1 MGTETVENR
10 RHRVVVI
17 GSGFG
22 GLFACKHLEH
32 DNVDVVLISKT
43 STHLF
48 QPLLYQVAT
57 GILSTGE
64 IAPAT
69 RIVLRKH
76 HNTRVILGEVHDI
89 DLVNKTVTSKLL
101 NQDTV
106 TSFDSLI
113 VATGAQQSYFG
124 NDRFAT
130 YAPGMKTIDDALEL
144 RARILGSFE
153 EAELAKTQEERDRF
167 LTFVVVGAGP
177 TGVELAGQ
185 IAELADRTL
194 VGTFRNIDPRDARV
208 LLVEGAGAV
217 LAPMGPKLGGK
228 AQRRLEK
235 MGVEI
240 QLNAM
245 VTDVDARGVTV
256 KDKDGTERRI
266 ESACKVWSAGV
277 QASELGKMLAER
289 SKGTETDRAGRVVVE
304 PDLTIKGYPN
314 VFVVGDLMAVP
325 GVPGQAQGAIQ
336 GATYAAKQIK
346 AEVAGKQTPDQR
358 KPFKYFNKGSMATV
372 SRFNAVC
379 QIGKLEFSG
388 FFAWLIWLVL
398 HLYYLIGYR
407 SRTVTVFQWFVA
419 FLGRNRGQMA
429 ATEQWVFARLA
440 LEAMNGNETDAREVE
455 AEVGNTT
462 PPAAPGEP
470 PAKSAAPTPDGEKA
484 SGTSE
489 SAGPSESTATSE
501 STASGSSQPKAG

>member
-1 MGTETVENR
+1 MSIETTSAR
-10 RHRVVVI
+10 RHRVVVL

-22 GLFACKHLEH
+22 GLFACRHLRRA
-32 DNVDVVLISKT
+32 DVDVTLISKT

-69 RIVLRKH
+69 RQVLKKYK
-76 HNTRVILGEVHDI
+76 NTTVLLGDVHEI
-89 DLVNKTVTSKLL
+89 DLSARTVTHRLL
-101 NQDTV
+101 AHDTV
-106 TSFDSLI
+106 TPFDSLI

-153 EAELAKTQEERDRF
+153 EAEVATDPAVRERF

-185 IAELADRTL
+185 IAELAGRTM
-194 VGTFRNIDPRDARV
+194 VGTFRNIDPRTARV
-208 LLVEGAGAV
+208 ILIEGADAV
-217 LAPMGPKLGGK
+217 LKPMGPKLGAATAK
-228 AQRRLEK
+228 RLTK

-245 VTDVDARGVTV
+245 VTDLDARGVTV
-256 KDKDGTERRI
+256 KYTDGTTQRI
-266 ESACKVWSAGV
+266 EAACKVWSAGV
-277 QASELGKMLAER
+277 QASPLGKLLADA
-289 SKGTETDRAGRVVVE
+289 SDGTEVDRSGRVVVE
-304 PDLTIKGYPN
+304 PDLTVKGHPN

-336 GATYAAKQIK
+336 GATYAAKLIRS
-346 AEVAGKQTPDQR
+346 EVAGKSTVADRQ
-358 KPFKYFNKGSMATV
+358 PFKYFDKGSMATI
-372 SRFNAVC
+372 SRFDAVVKMGR
-379 QIGKLEFSG
+379 IEFSG
-388 FFAWLIWLVL
+388 FIAWLAWLGL

-407 SRTVTVFQWFVA
+407 SRLVTVFEWMVA
-419 FLGRNRGQMA
+419 FMGRHRGQMA
-429 ATEQWVFARLA
+429 ATEQWLFARLA
-440 LEAMNGNETDAREVE
+440 LEAIQGNNEDDREVH
-455 AEVGNTT
+455 AELG
-462 PPAAPGEP
+462 
-470 PAKSAAPTPDGEKA
+470 SPT
-484 SGTSE
+484 GTSKAE
-489 SAGPSESTATSE
+489 AG
-501 STASGSSQPKAG
+501 

>member
-1 MGTETVENR
+1 MSTQTVEN

-22 GLFACKHLEH
+22 GLFGTKHLKRA
-32 DNVDVVLISKT
+32 DVDVTLISKT

-69 RIVLRKH
+69 RLVLRKQK
-76 HNTRVILGEVHDI
+76 NAQVLLGEVTGI
-89 DLVNKTVTSKLL
+89 DLQKKIVTSRLL
-101 NQDTV
+101 DQDTV
-106 TSFDSLI
+106 TPFDSLI

-144 RARILGSFE
+144 RGRILGAFE
-153 EAELAKTQEERDRF
+153 QAELATTQEQRDRL
-167 LTFVVVGAGP
+167 LTFVIVGAGP

-194 VGTFRNIDPRDARV
+194 EGTFHNIDPRDARV
-208 LLVEGAGAV
+208 VLLEGAGAV
-217 LAPMGPKLGGK
+217 LGPMGPKLGGK
-228 AQRRLEK
+228 AERRLAK

-245 VTDVDARGVTV
+245 VIDVDAFGVTV
-256 KDKDGTERRI
+256 KDSDGTVRRI

-277 QASELGKMLAER
+277 QASPLGRMIAEQ
-289 SKGTETDRAGRVVVE
+289 SDGTDVDRAGRVVVE
-304 PDLTIKGYPN
+304 PDLTVKGHPN
-314 VFVVGDLMAVP
+314 VFVVGDLMSVP
-325 GVPGQAQGAIQ
+325 NVPGQAQGAIQ

-346 AEVAGKQTPDQR
+346 AGLNGQAER

-372 SRFNAVC
+372 SRFSAVC
-379 QIGKLEFSG
+379 QVGKLEFGG
-388 FFAWLIWLVL
+388 FLAWLAWLGL
-398 HLYYLIGYR
+398 HLYYLVGYR
-407 SRTVTVFQWFVA
+407 SRIITVIQWFVT
-419 FLGRNRGQMA
+419 FLGRTRGQMA

-440 LEAMNGNETDAREVE
+440 LEAISTGDDEDAEE
-455 AEVGNTT
+455 L
-462 PPAAPGEP
+462 AATLG
-470 PAKSAAPTPDGEKA
+470 AASNSRVAVDKA
-484 SGTSE
+484 TRD
-489 SAGPSESTATSE
+489 A
-501 STASGSSQPKAG
+501 KAG